1 MHHMLNG
8 EFEMAQSERK
18 TIFPKPVYSTTLLQC
33 SSQVTNFTL
42 KIRKFILSKISVTR
56 SIFSSIR

>member
-18 TIFPKPVYSTTLLQC
+18 TIFPKPVYSTTPLQC
-33 SSQVTNFTL
+33 SSQVTDFTL
-42 KIRKFILSKISVTR
+42 KIR
-56 SIFSSIR
+56 